1 MRKERMNNKGFSLVE
16 LIIVIAIMAILAA
29 ALAPQLM
36 KYIEKSRVSTDST
49 SCSSI
54 ESCVN
59 AALADETAYK
69 EVAGLASTLTIDA
82 ANNATDATSDFE
94 FYIGEF
100 KNKPVIDTKTA
111 ADKGK
116 VGTFIKELQGSLS
129 NIKAPKQTGMNSYK
143 VTIKIR
149 KTQKENTGIDTS
161 TTTTKEDVTE
171 VADIKV
177 QTVSYGVTA
186 TA

>member
-1 MRKERMNNKGFSLVE
+1 MNNKGFSLVE

-69 EVAGLASTLTIDA
+69 EVAGLASTLAITGSA
-82 ANNATDATSDFE
+82 EEATSDFE

-149 KTQKENTGIDTS
+149 KTQKENSGIDTS

>member
-59 AALADETAYK
+59 AALADDKAYK
-69 EVAGLASTLTIDA
+69 EVAGLASTLSITGSA
-82 ANNATDATSDFE
+82 EEATSDFE

-100 KNKPVIDTKTA
+100 KNKPVIDTKNA
-111 ADKGK
+111 ADKGN

>member
-69 EVAGLASTLTIDA
+69 EVAGLASTLKMTGGA
-82 ANNATDATSDFE
+82 EEATSDFE

-149 KTQKENTGIDTS
+149 KTQKENSGIDTS